1 MYDARLS
8 KEIFD
13 QLMNGRIINKTVL
26 NNASQFVDNELYT
39 EIIQNLEIYRQQY
52 AMSGLKLVE
61 HDSYFY
67 VREPEAGRESLKSD
81 ITMKACILL
90 MLIGKYIT
98 ESRSR
103 LSKLTDPLGGLT
115 NADIEAIEEMTD
127 TAEILERCGIKQN
140 LKTAIRVILVERN
153 ILLQKASSE
162 VYLLSDA
169 GRAFFDEIVEHYAES
184 PVTKAE
190 QSPE

>member
-26 NNASQFVDNELYT
+26 NNASEFVENELYT
-39 EIIQNLEIYRQQY
+39 EIIRNLDIYRQQY

-61 HDSYFY
+61 TESYFY
-67 VREPEAGRESLKSD
+67 VREPGANQESLKSD

-103 LSKLTDPLGGLT
+103 LSKLTDPSGGLT
-115 NADIEAIEEMTD
+115 DADIEAIEEMTD
-127 TAEILERCGIKQN
+127 TAEILDRCGIKQD
-140 LKTAIRVILVERN
+140 LQVAIKTILVERN
-153 ILLQKASSE
+153 IMLQKASSE

-184 PVTKAE
+184 PE
-190 QSPE
+190 IEGE